1 MSDYIGETYPK
12 ARKDHQCE
20 LCGYPIPKGTV
31 HTARQGKD
39 DGRAY
44 TFRMHDFCESLTREW
59 DEEEWEYSEP
69 WRFREIVEFIKRP
82 ATSGV
87 PLVPPPSAPAMRRG
101 EGKGDERG

>member
-1 MSDYIGETYPK
+1 MGDYIGETHPK

-39 DGRAY
+39 DGRVY
-44 TFRMHDFCESLTREW
+44 TFRMHDFCETLTREW

-69 WRFREIVEFIKRP
+69 WTFRDVVEFINRP

-87 PLVPPPSAPAMRRG
+87 APLPGGREGGRG
-101 EGKGDERG
+101 